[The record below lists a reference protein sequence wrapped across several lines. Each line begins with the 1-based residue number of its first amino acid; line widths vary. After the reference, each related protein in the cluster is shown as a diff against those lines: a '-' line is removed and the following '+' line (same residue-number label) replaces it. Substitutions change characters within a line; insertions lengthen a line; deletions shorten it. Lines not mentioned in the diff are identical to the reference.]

1 MKNIILV
8 LFLVISKISLSQ
20 ETNTF
25 IISALNVSSVEFSI
39 RQHSNLQDNSEINSN
54 KISDFKYEY
63 HLKEN
68 TCYSIRITDLSDNT
82 SKSIYINT
90 GKIIKNLAPLKF
102 NADFNT
108 TASLHVRYNKKLK
121 IYEYAVY
128 E

>member
-1 MKNIILV
+1 MKQIILI

-25 IISALNVSSVEFSI
+25 IISALNVSSVKFTI
-39 RQHSNLQDNSEINSN
+39 RQHSNLQDNSEISSN

-63 HLKEN
+63 YLKEN
-68 TCYSIRITDLSDNT
+68 TCYSVLITDLSNNT
-82 SKSIYINT
+82 NKSIYINT
-90 GKIIKNLAPLKF
+90 GKIIKNLGPLKF

-121 IYEYAVY
+121 IYEYAIY

>member
-1 MKNIILV
+1 MKYILIC
-8 LFLVISKISLSQ
+8 LILVISKISTSQ

-25 IISALNVSSVEFSI
+25 IISALNVSSVKFTI
-39 RQHSNLQDNSEINSN
+39 RQHSNLQDNSKISSN

-63 HLKEN
+63 YLKKN
-68 TCYSIRITDLSDNT
+68 TCYSVLITDLSNNT
-82 SKSIYINT
+82 NKSIYINT
-90 GKIIKNLAPLKF
+90 GKIIKNLGPLKF

-121 IYEYAVY
+121 IYEYAIY